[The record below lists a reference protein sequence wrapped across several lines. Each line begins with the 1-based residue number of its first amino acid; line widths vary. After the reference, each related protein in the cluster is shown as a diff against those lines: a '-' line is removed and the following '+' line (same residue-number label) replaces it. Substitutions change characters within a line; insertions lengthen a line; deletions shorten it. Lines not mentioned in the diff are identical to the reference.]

1 VPIALVEVQG
11 YVYDAK
17 FRMAELFAAFGHAE
31 RAAAL
36 AREAATLS
44 DAIRQRFWMEESGT
58 FALALD
64 GLKRQV
70 PTVTSNAGHLLW
82 SRVPTPAQAE
92 GVARSLLGSD
102 LFSGWGIRTLSAAHR
117 VFNPMSYHNGSVW
130 PHDNA
135 LVVLGLA
142 LYGRAR
148 DALPVV
154 RGLHEAAMR
163 SAFQRLPEL
172 FCGMTRQRGVGPVR
186 YPVSCTPQAWASGT
200 FFMLL
205 QGSLGLH
212 PQASAR
218 VLRVRNPV
226 LPDFLR
232 ELTISGMAVG
242 ESRVALRFQRHGDR
256 TLANLLEVDGA
267 PLQVRIELD

>member
-1 VPIALVEVQG
+1 
-11 YVYDAK
+11 
-17 FRMAELFAAFGHAE
+17 MAELFAAFGHAE

-82 SRVPTPAQAE
+82 SRVPAPAQAE